1 MGNRNESAKVLQTK
15 HLLASQLMELL
26 KNRSLKKISVNDICQ
41 GALISRSTF
50 YLHFEDKY
58 RLLQYCFEKEI
69 GRWETSTRG
78 KTAQETILYILD
90 AILGK
95 KEFYYH
101 TFMDE
106 PVQEQIEILHSV
118 FARIFM
124 DKLREKEKAGYE
136 LPGPASIVSA
146 FYAGGIATANIQ
158 WIRSNFDIPKEE
170 MAECQRKLLSAI
182 FP

>member
-15 HLLASQLMELL
+15 HLLVSQLMELL

-58 RLLQYCFEKEI
+58 RLLQYCFEKEV

-90 AILGK
+90 AILEK
-95 KEFYYH
+95 KDSTITPLWTNRCRNRLKSCTRY
-101 TFMDE
+101 
-106 PVQEQIEILHSV
+106 
-118 FARIFM
+118 
-124 DKLREKEKAGYE
+124 
-136 LPGPASIVSA
+136 LPA
-146 FYAGGIATANIQ
+146 FL
-158 WIRSNFDIPKEE
+158 WIS
-170 MAECQRKLLSAI
+170 CVRKKRRDTSFPGRFLLSAL
-182 FP
+182 FMQAA

>member
-90 AILGK
+90 AILEK
-95 KEFYYH
+95 KDSTITPLWTNRCRNRLKSCTRYLPAFLW
-101 TFMDE
+101 
-106 PVQEQIEILHSV
+106 ISC
-118 FARIFM
+118 ARKKRRDTSF
-124 DKLREKEKAGYE
+124 
-136 LPGPASIVSA
+136 PG
-146 FYAGGIATANIQ
+146 
-158 WIRSNFDIPKEE
+158 RL
-170 MAECQRKLLSAI
+170 LLSAL
-182 FP
+182 FMQAA